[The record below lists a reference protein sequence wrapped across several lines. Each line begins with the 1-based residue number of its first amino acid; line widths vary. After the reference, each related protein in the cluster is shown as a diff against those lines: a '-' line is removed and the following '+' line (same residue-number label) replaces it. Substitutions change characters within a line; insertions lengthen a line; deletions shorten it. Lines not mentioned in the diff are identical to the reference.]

1 MRRIALLDRWR
12 PALAQA
18 RAATIAWPATAAPEK
33 RTAAWVRGIA
43 VTLARNWLLVV
54 VLAVY
59 AGTALIVPVM
69 TNAAVGD
76 DWVYTRSV
84 EILVHQHHLKVLD
97 LAVVTLIFQVF
108 WGALFAEILGM
119 SFGAV
124 RISTLAIL
132 FLSAIAF
139 YTLCRELGVSRSR
152 GALGTAAYLFNPLA
166 YVMGFTFMSDPHFMA
181 VAVIAT
187 ALYARGLRPGD
198 ERRGFILAGSAA
210 AAAAFLV
217 RQEGALVPF
226 AVGVYLLASGRLRIN
241 RHSLALL
248 IEVAAIPVVT
258 LLLYYVWLFKVNG
271 VPIQQQS
278 FLKTMRQAGWAGTW
292 QLSKWMIFIAT
303 MYIGLFAL
311 PIAAAA
317 VFRLPRFLRA
327 TPSLGWAV
335 FAAWEAI
342 VIAGVEIFAQPGHWP
357 AGGNMPYI
365 PQYLNP
371 WGLGPPD
378 IRGGRPWFK
387 FITDAAQL
395 KWVTIACAC
404 ASLILV
410 LAVGRKIRAVR
421 SPQRAAAGL
430 VLTVGLWQIVG
441 MLPPSYHFRTW
452 AVSMDRYTL
461 PLLPFAL
468 WLGLWATRDLWLPQ
482 LFGWVVVA
490 AFAVFAVMGT
500 RDFLV
505 FQGATWSYARQV
517 IASGVPNTK
526 LDAGAAW
533 DGYVRWEYDNAHHI
547 PPHTANG
554 PWWEIGR

>member
-132 FLSAIAF
+132 FLSATAF
-139 YTLCRELGVSRSR
+139 
-152 GALGTAAYLFNPLA
+152 
-166 YVMGFTFMSDPHFMA
+166 
-181 VAVIAT
+181 
-187 ALYARGLRPGD
+187 YARGLRPGD

-303 MYIGLFAL
+303 MYI
-311 PIAAAA
+311 
-317 VFRLPRFLRA
+317 
-327 TPSLGWAV
+327 
-335 FAAWEAI
+335 
-342 VIAGVEIFAQPGHWP
+342 
-357 AGGNMPYI
+357 
-365 PQYLNP
+365 
-371 WGLGPPD
+371 
-378 IRGGRPWFK
+378 
-387 FITDAAQL
+387 
-395 KWVTIACAC
+395 
-404 ASLILV
+404 
-410 LAVGRKIRAVR
+410 
-421 SPQRAAAGL
+421 
-430 VLTVGLWQIVG
+430 
-441 MLPPSYHFRTW
+441 
-452 AVSMDRYTL
+452 
-461 PLLPFAL
+461 
-468 WLGLWATRDLWLPQ
+468 
-482 LFGWVVVA
+482 
-490 AFAVFAVMGT
+490 
-500 RDFLV
+500 
-505 FQGATWSYARQV
+505 
-517 IASGVPNTK
+517 
-526 LDAGAAW
+526 
-533 DGYVRWEYDNAHHI
+533 
-547 PPHTANG
+547 
-554 PWWEIGR
+554 